1 MTQLFGQAIAKVSE
15 LTSAEQNAIAT
26 MILDELADEEK
37 WKLSFAQSQ
46 DQLAK
51 LADKVRE
58 DIKMGRVKKMGFDEL

>member
-1 MTQLFGQAIAKVSE
+1 MTQLFGQAIAKVSK

>member
-1 MTQLFGQAIAKVSE
+1 MTRLFGQAIAKVST

-46 DQLAK
+46 DKLAK